1 MTSVFSKIIAG
12 DLPGTFLWEDEL
24 CVVFMSIN
32 PVEKGHALLVPKLE
46 IDHWL
51 DAPEDLQTHLMKVAK
66 IIGKAQQKAFNPN
79 RVGLMIAGFE
89 VPHLHIHLIPAYTM
103 ESLNFTEVPQMASIE
118 ELNEAANQINHC
130 LEPRIGT
137 DND

>member
-1 MTSVFSKIIAG
+1 
-12 DLPGTFLWEDEL
+12 
-24 CVVFMSIN
+24 
-32 PVEKGHALLVPKLE
+32 
-46 IDHWL
+46 
-51 DAPEDLQTHLMKVAK
+51 
-66 IIGKAQQKAFNPN
+66 
-79 RVGLMIAGFE
+79 MIAGFE